1 MEVVTEPF
9 KEIAIDI
16 MGELPTSTS
25 GYKYIL
31 TIVDYATRY
40 PEAIPLRTKSSK
52 AIADALFQYFSKVS
66 ILD

>member
-31 TIVDYATRY
+31 TIVDFARRY

-52 AIADALFQYFSKVS
+52 AISDALFQYFSK
-66 ILD
+66 